1 MGAEVIIFEA
11 SFKSFT
17 KSIAESLLIT
27 IIEASFI
34 VMVSWIK
41 DSIIEE
47 VTKLAN

>member
-1 MGAEVIIFEA
+1 MGAKVIIFEA
-11 SFKSFT
+11 SSKSFI
-17 KSIAESLLIT
+17 KSITESLLT

-41 DSIIEE
+41 DSTIEE